1 MDTPLDGKVALI
13 TGGSRGIGK
22 AIAAAYLAQGAQV
35 MITSRTAETCEA
47 TANELGDGCHWSA
60 SHVAREDD
68 AERVVGH
75 TINELGAVD
84 ILVNNAATNPYAG
97 PVIDADVAR
106 WDKTFAANVTGTLVW
121 SQQAW
126 HQHMK
131 DNGGAIVNIASVGG
145 YVTHPHIGSYN
156 ITKTAVIQLTKQLA
170 AELSPSVRVNAVAPG
185 LIKTDMARFLWEGEN
200 GEKAAK
206 AYPLKK
212 LGEVD
217 DIANAALYLASD
229 ASGWIT
235 GHTIVVDG
243 GGLISYPRT

>member
-1 MDTPLDGKVALI
+1 METPLDGKVALI

-22 AIAAAYLAQGAQV
+22 ATAQTYIDNGAQV
-35 MITSRTAETCEA
+35 MITSRTAETCEE
-47 TANELGDGCHWSA
+47 TADELGDACHWTA
-60 SHVAREDD
+60 SNVARAED
-68 AERVVGH
+68 AERVVAE
-75 TINELGAVD
+75 TIKTLGRVD

-156 ITKTAVIQLTKQLA
+156 ITKTAVMA
-170 AELSPSVRVNAVAPG
+170 VRVNAVAPG

>member
-1 MDTPLDGKVALI
+1 MDSRLDGKVALI

-22 AIAAAYLAQGAQV
+22 AIAASFLARGAQV

-47 TANELGDGCHWSA
+47 TADELGDGCHWTA
-60 SHVAREDD
+60 SHVARAED
-68 AERVVGH
+68 AERVVGL
-75 TINELGAVD
+75 TVAELGSVD

-106 WDKTFAANVTGTLVW
+106 WDKTFAANVTGTLLW

-126 HQHMK
+126 HQSMK
-131 DNGGAIVNIASVGG
+131 QNGGAIVNIASVGG
-145 YVTHPHIGSYN
+145 DVTHPDIGSYN

-170 AELSPSVRVNAVAPG
+170 AELAPTVRVNAIAPG
-185 LIKTDMARFLWEGEN
+185 LVKTDMAKFLWEGEN

-206 AYPLKK
+206 AYPLQS

-217 DIANAALYLASD
+217 DIANAAHYLATDQSR
-229 ASGWIT
+229 WVT
-235 GHTIVVDG
+235 GQ
-243 GGLISYPRT
+243 PP

>member
-22 AIAAAYLAQGAQV
+22 AIAASFLAQGAQV

-47 TANELGDGCHWSA
+47 TADELGDGCHWRA
-60 SHVAREDD
+60 SHVARAED
-68 AERVVGH
+68 AERVVGE
-75 TINELGAVD
+75 TITELGGVD

-106 WDKTFAANVTGTLVW
+106 WDKTFAANVTGTLLW

-126 HQHMK
+126 HQYMSS
-131 DNGGAIVNIASVGG
+131 NGGAIVNIASVGG

-170 AELSPSVRVNAVAPG
+170 AELAPSVRVNAIAPG
-185 LIKTDMARFLWEGEN
+185 LVKTEMAKFLWEGEN
-200 GEKAAK
+200 GEKAAA
-206 AYPLKK
+206 AYPLNS
-212 LGEVD
+212 LGEVE
-217 DIANAALYLASD
+217 DIANAALYLASE
-229 ASGWIT
+229 SSRWIT
-235 GHTIVVDG
+235 GHTVVVDG
-243 GGLISYPRT
+243 GGLIGFPKV